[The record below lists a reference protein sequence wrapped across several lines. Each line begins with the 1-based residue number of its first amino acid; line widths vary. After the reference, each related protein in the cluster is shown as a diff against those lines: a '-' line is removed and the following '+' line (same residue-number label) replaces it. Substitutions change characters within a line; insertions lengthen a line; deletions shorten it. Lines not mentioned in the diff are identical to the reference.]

1 MTAIIEGLAIIAI
14 SMIVVFVSLKLLE
27 MFKGD

>member
-1 MTAIIEGLAIIAI
+1 MTASIEGLAIIAI
-14 SMIVVFVSLKLLE
+14 SMIVEFVALKLLE

>member
-14 SMIVVFVSLKLLE
+14 SMIVVFVALKLLE

>member
-14 SMIVVFVSLKLLE
+14 SLIVVFVALKLLE